1 MPAKAAK
8 LAKKVEC
15 ECLTDFFLILHI
27 LKMNPAIAFGTRW
40 LTTCRK
46 ILGNSWNY
54 RIFFQGPCNVLLS
67 SGIQAESKII
77 CLYLQSLF
85 SVVLKEGVPKEE
97 GLEGLGMSIGDE
109 WTQLGRRLK
118 IEELI
123 FQVLCRNFDSHQ
135 ERVCRMLIHWKRQQG
150 SAATYKSLSHAL
162 KHKLV
167 KRNDL
172 AEKYC
177 YKQQ

>member
-1 MPAKAAK
+1 M
-8 LAKKVEC
+8 
-15 ECLTDFFLILHI
+15 
-27 LKMNPAIAFGTRW
+27 
-40 LTTCRK
+40 
-46 ILGNSWNY
+46 
-54 RIFFQGPCNVLLS
+54 
-67 SGIQAESKII
+67 
-77 CLYLQSLF
+77 QSLF

-97 GLEGLGMSIGDE
+97 ELEGLGMSIGDE

-123 FQVLCRNFDSHQ
+123 FQVLCRNFDSHH
-135 ERVCRMLIHWKRQQG
+135 ERVCRILIHWKRQQG

>member
-1 MPAKAAK
+1 M
-8 LAKKVEC
+8 
-15 ECLTDFFLILHI
+15 
-27 LKMNPAIAFGTRW
+27 
-40 LTTCRK
+40 
-46 ILGNSWNY
+46 
-54 RIFFQGPCNVLLS
+54 
-67 SGIQAESKII
+67 
-77 CLYLQSLF
+77 QSLF

-97 GLEGLGMSIGDE
+97 ELEELGMSIGDE